1 MLKSQLF
8 IHLRSLHKQFCSV
21 AGIVSE
27 FDCAGSR
34 GFARVCA
41 GLRGFARVRAG
52 SRGFA
57 RVCAGSRGFAR
68 VCAGL
73 CGFARVRPGSCGCAR
88 VRAGLCGFDDDDDY
102 FNDYHDYIMMMS
114 Q

>member
-1 MLKSQLF
+1 MWDAARLIIFRVGTPGVTGKWF
-8 IHLRSLHKQFCSV
+8 ARDHHDISV

-34 GFARVCA
+34 GFARV
-41 GLRGFARVRAG
+41 RAG

-57 RVCAGSRGFAR
+57 RVCAGLRTFARVRAVSPGFAL

-73 CGFARVRPGSCGCAR
+73 MMMMIIIFMIIMI
-88 VRAGLCGFDDDDDY
+88 
-102 FNDYHDYIMMMS
+102 IMMMS